1 MPGCHVP
8 PARPTPRVGARSF
21 EDSSLIS
28 STSPPASTIPDA
40 TCKRASSLSRIQ
52 LQQRREEQLRHAL
65 ERTSPSQAEV
75 SAVAGAAYV
84 QALMALIDQHETTVQ
99 QVIDKIDFLRREREA
114 RYTEFK
120 QETQQRE
127 VELQHLRNE
136 RSDLSLQVQEERE
149 RSTRLLHEN
158 TALYAHQ
165 AEQREQLGKL
175 VELCRA
181 RGQRLRALS
190 NQNSRVAGSTSHRR
204 RPPSTDAG
212 ASTGASCDDARAA
225 DVGDEENTLELS
237 RTEVGTKGAGAPA
250 MAAPCSPSPALA
262 SPPASM
268 SIHKAVGATTS
279 ARRPALSPSPAA
291 LGTVAEDAEMAA
303 LLNVPY
309 KLQVP
314 STPFGPSAHTI
325 TANTAAATHLLALNE
340 EVNMLRQQ
348 LEEQRITYEQ
358 ERGVRT
364 TENDEL
370 HRQHLEKEAKY
381 LATIDQLEVLHEE
394 SLRDLVQ
401 YRHTTEKQLRDV
413 RGQVDWLRAALQEA
427 LDLAEKERRRQHNE
441 VYATEQRMS
450 RQYYPKVQSLHAE
463 LEECRRGALAQAQ
476 ENAKAIAQK
485 DALVAE
491 LRQKLKAEVSHR
503 RRIEER
509 YKLEMKGVH
518 SELDLMRQSLRQME
532 RRVYYRDVRDQ
543 ASEEAQHEL
552 ERYYV

>member
-1 MPGCHVP
+1 M
-8 PARPTPRVGARSF
+8 T
-21 EDSSLIS
+21 
-28 STSPPASTIPDA
+28 
-40 TCKRASSLSRIQ
+40 
-52 LQQRREEQLRHAL
+52 
-65 ERTSPSQAEV
+65 
-75 SAVAGAAYV
+75 
-84 QALMALIDQHETTVQ
+84 LIDQHETTVQ
-99 QVIDKIDFLRREREA
+99 QVIDKIDFLRGEREA

-127 VELQHLRNE
+127 AELQHLRNE

-181 RGQRLRALS
+181 RGRRLRALS
-190 NQNSRVAGSTSHRR
+190 NQNSRAAGSTSHRR
-204 RPPSTDAG
+204 RSMETDAG

-225 DVGDEENTLELS
+225 DFGDEASTLELS
-237 RTEVGTKGAGAPA
+237 RTEVGTKGAGAAA
-250 MAAPCSPSPALA
+250 MAAACSPSPALA

-268 SIHKAVGATTS
+268 SIHKAVGATAS

-291 LGTVAEDAEMAA
+291 LGNVAEDAEMAA

-325 TANTAAATHLLALNE
+325 TANTAATAHLLALNE

-370 HRQHLEKEAKY
+370 HRRHLEKEAKY

-476 ENAKAIAQK
+476 ENAKVIAQK

-491 LRQKLKAEVSHR
+491 LRHKLKAEVSHR

-509 YKLEMKGVH
+509 YQLEMKGVH

-552 ERYYV
+552 ERYYD